1 MNPQNPQSKAAK
13 KRLNKKNSQVLNPM
27 PKPVL
32 ANANKVMK
40 ALAKDY
46 GSRALKQVSE
56 PNDYLRCLLN
66 PEQYQSSYP
75 DSFGDKTTV
84 AKFVINQDVTWDA
97 NGNYYVWVN
106 PTLFNTVAMGAA
118 TPLQA
123 AIEFKSANNYARGS
137 NVTGLPINS
146 GTTVPLSNAKF
157 VGYDPSNALITF
169 KNAPDGDDLLPLFSS
184 TATLTVDWTQTGTSS
199 IIPFFD
205 DVAQTPMTTSTT
217 STMAIPNGV
226 KHLRFSALGG
236 GTNKVNYI
244 TTINFSV
251 VLTPT
256 STSDASIIEYY
267 SVPDYD
273 DIAGVKDSSPIYEEY
288 RVVAMSVLMT
298 YEGDTLYNGGNITG
312 RIMSGGENPGTLG
325 FNDYASI
332 SSLPDSYERPLTM
345 GAYSFWKPTDDK
357 DMYFRDANY
366 DNTPTGDLPSVVFAG
381 TVKNPTNAI
390 LRLRVC
396 LVVEAKTYKSYIG
409 RDYSVVAPNQ
419 IASASVALRGIP
431 RIMENPLH
439 LEDIR
444 NFLRN
449 LVKKGEQVYEVGK
462 RIAPYAVPM
471 AKILGSFLL

>member
-1 MNPQNPQSKAAK
+1 MPQ
-13 KRLNKKNSQVLNPM
+13 
-27 PKPVL
+27 PVL

-40 ALAKDY
+40 ALSKDY
-46 GSRALKQVSE
+46 GSRALKQVYE

-66 PEQYQSSYP
+66 PEQYQCSYP

-84 AKFVINQDVTWDA
+84 AKFIINQDVTWDA
-97 NGNYYVWVN
+97 AGNYYVWVN
-106 PTLFNTVAMGAA
+106 PTLLNTVSMGAA
-118 TPLQA
+118 SPALA
-123 AIEFKSANNYARGS
+123 SIEFKSATSYSPLDPIASG
-137 NVTGLPINS
+137 VTK
-146 GTTVPLSNAKF
+146 KF
-157 VGYDPSNALITF
+157 VTSQFFGYDSTGAKILLQ
-169 KNAPDGDDLLPLFSS
+169 NAPDYDVLLPAYSS
-184 TATLTVDWTQTGTSS
+184 TATLTVDWSATGTIS
-199 IIPFFD
+199 IVPYYD
-205 DVAQTPMTTSTT
+205 EVAQTPLTGGSATAS
-217 STMAIPNGV
+217 IPNGV
-226 KHLRFSALGG
+226 QHLRFASLGG
-236 GTNKVNYI
+236 GTAKVSYLAS
-244 TTINFSV
+244 INVSV
-251 VLTPT
+251 ICTPT
-256 STSDASIIEYY
+256 TTNDPDVVQFF

-273 DIAGVKDSSPIYEEY
+273 DIAGVADSSPIYEEY

-312 RIMSGGENPGTLG
+312 RIMSGGENPGSLG
-325 FNDYASI
+325 FIDYASI

-357 DMYFRDANY
+357 DMYFRDANF
-366 DNTPTGDLPSVVFAG
+366 DNTVTGDLPSVVFAG
-381 TVKNPTNAI
+381 VVKNPSNAI

-462 RIAPYAVPM
+462 KIAPYAIPM